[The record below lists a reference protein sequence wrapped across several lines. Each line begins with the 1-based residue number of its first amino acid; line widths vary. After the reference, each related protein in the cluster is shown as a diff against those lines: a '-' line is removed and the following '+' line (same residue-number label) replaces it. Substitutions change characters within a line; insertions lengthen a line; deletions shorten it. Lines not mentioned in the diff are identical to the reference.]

1 MSPAIL
7 RNAVRHGTV
16 VLLSKL
22 LTTVKLRFLQ
32 ESGLHTLKNRIFFYP
47 AAALLVIVA
56 AAFIVYVLP
65 DFLTAKLTIRVEDA
79 VSHSWVWDAKITI
92 DNSEMRT
99 FYQSDHGPTD
109 LTFTGLPLG
118 RAILKVTAPNY
129 VTREIP
135 VRLHRGGN
143 RLDAPIEL
151 VGYRIPGL
159 DHFAMIEGNSPDAI
173 TVQVRPVGK
182 SGIALEHYP
191 CIDLWIGALVSVET
205 RNGKAVLVSSDTT
218 STRGQPFFR
227 GRIRWKWNSNIAD
240 SFRYSASIPYSDLG
254 SAPYLVIDYLV
265 IVPDP
270 RKISAAEVDSMMAKA
285 PDISNMKELT
295 TYLDGQ
301 RSGDRF
307 RYYFSTS
314 WNVSRMGAT
323 G

>member
-1 MSPAIL
+1 M
-7 RNAVRHGTV
+7 RY
-16 VLLSKL
+16 
-22 LTTVKLRFLQ
+22 
-32 ESGLHTLKNRIFFYP
+32 RIFVYP
-47 AAALLVIVA
+47 AVALLIIVA
-56 AAFIVYVLP
+56 AAFVVYVLP
-65 DFLTAKLTIRVEDA
+65 DFLTAKFTIRVEDS

-92 DNSEMRT
+92 GDSQMRT

-118 RAILKVTAPNY
+118 AAILKVSAPNY

-135 VRLHRGGN
+135 VILHRGGN
-143 RLDAPIEL
+143 KLDSPIEL

-182 SGIALEHYP
+182 SEIVLENYP
-191 CIDLWIGALVSVET
+191 CIDLWIGVLVSVET
-205 RNGKAVLVSSDTT
+205 RNGKAVLVPSDTKL
-218 STRGQPFFR
+218 TRGEPFFR
-227 GRIRWKWNSNIAD
+227 GRIRWKWNANIAD

-254 SAPYLVIDYLV
+254 TAPYLVIDYLV

-270 RKISAAEVDSMMAKA
+270 RKMTSAEVDSMMAKA
-285 PDISNMKELT
+285 VDISNVKDLT
-295 TYLDGQ
+295 TFLDRQ

-307 RYYFSTS
+307 KYYFSTS
-314 WNVSRMGAT
+314 WNVSRLGET